1 MASRINIPRRLRR
14 RRIRSKRAAR
24 HQGQQAYL
32 ITSEQARA
40 AGAAS
45 TDVGKI
51 LFERT
56 DRPVFKWSHYL
67 DAYEAEFGAFRGRPV
82 RVLEIGVYKG
92 GSLQVWRDYFGP
104 DARIFGIDID
114 PTCAEIDNDEGIS
127 VRIGSQD
134 DPEFLARVIDEM
146 GGVDIILDDGSHV
159 ARHQRTSFETLFP
172 LLSEGGV
179 YAVEDLHTSYWPDY
193 GGKYGRGDGFIEL
206 AKHLIDDMHGWYH
219 VKTNHYSQI
228 DAKLTIP
235 KIVIYDSMVFIYKT
249 TKARPSNFITG
260 A

>member
-1 MASRINIPRRLRR
+1 MASKIDLP
-14 RRIRSKRAAR
+14 RRIRHRWARTRRAAR
-24 HQGQQAYL
+24 RLDQPAYS
-32 ITSEQARA
+32 ITPEQART

-45 TDVGKI
+45 TDLGRI
-51 LFERT
+51 FLELS

-67 DAYEAEFGAFRGRPV
+67 HAYEAEFSAFRGHPIRM
-82 RVLEIGVYKG
+82 LEIGVYKG

-104 DARIFGIDID
+104 DATIFGIDID
-114 PTCAEIDNDEGIS
+114 PTCAEIDNDDGIT

-134 DPEFLARVIDEM
+134 DPAFLTRVVDEM

-179 YAVEDLHTSYWPDY
+179 YAVEDLHTSYWSDY
-193 GGKYGRGDGFIEL
+193 GGRYGRGRGFIEL
-206 AKHLIDDMHGWYH
+206 AKNLIDDMHGWYH
-219 VKTNHYSQI
+219 VKRSHHAKI

-235 KIVIYDSMVFIYKT
+235 KIVIYDSIAFIH
-249 TKARPSNFITG
+249 KAKKAPPTNFFTG
-260 A
+260 P